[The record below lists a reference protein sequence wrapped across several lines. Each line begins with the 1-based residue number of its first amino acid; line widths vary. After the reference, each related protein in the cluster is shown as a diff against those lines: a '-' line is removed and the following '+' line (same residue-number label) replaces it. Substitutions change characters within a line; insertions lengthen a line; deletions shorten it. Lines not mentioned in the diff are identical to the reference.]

1 MNAPSNAAYPHRAI
15 LLRDNSARTQP
26 GKFSDRALIAAIAC
40 GDQQAMRRL
49 YDRHSANVYRFARR
63 LRLDRSA
70 AEDLVSEV
78 FLEVWRHARAFEGR
92 AQVSTLLLAITR
104 YRGLDMIRR
113 SPLEP
118 LDEIEHIRDDADG
131 PEGRWNIWTT
141 GILVALLAGAAVA
154 AFAIWIT
161 ASVPI
166 IEVLFT
172 CVAGFLAGLGIAT
185 VRNWFVD
192 P

>member
-1 MNAPSNAAYPHRAI
+1 MNAPANAAYPHRAI

-63 LRLDRSA
+63 LGLDRSA

-78 FLEVWRHARAFEGR
+78 FLEVWRHARAFDGR
-92 AQVSTLLLAITR
+92 AQVSTWLLAITR

-113 SPLEP
+113 SPLKP
-118 LDEIEHIRDDADG
+118 LD
-131 PEGRWNIWTT
+131 GRWNIWTT
-141 GILVALLAGAAVA
+141 GILVALLAGAAVT
-154 AFAIWIT
+154 AFAIWTT
-161 ASVPI
+161 ASVPV